1 MKIQI
6 AILGGAFDPI
16 TLGHLKM
23 TQFVLDS
30 CPDIDEVWVTPCYRH
45 RYDKKMASA
54 ADRIAMIKI
63 AIDGVYR
70 VNCFDYEIRWGLEG
84 STKEFLDLVKKDLG
98 NSFDFHII
106 IGLDNAND
114 FHKWVCYDYLIKET
128 PFIVVPRKGVAR
140 NISTSWYEE
149 KPHVLLSSV
158 NDIPEISSTQIRES
172 LKKNRQE
179 KPEGLD
185 ERVYEYILANN
196 LYLDA

>member
-1 MKIQI
+1 MQI

-16 TLGHLKM
+16 TLGHLEM

-54 ADRIAMIKI
+54 ADRIAMTRI

-70 VNCFDYEIRWGLEG
+70 VKCCEYEMRWQVAG
-84 STKEFLDLVKKDLG
+84 STKEFLDLIKK
-98 NSFDFHII
+98 NSGDYFDFSAI
-106 IGLDNAND
+106 IGVDNAND
-114 FHKWVCYDYLIKET
+114 FHKWACYEQLIKET